1 MSELETQD
9 EEKKEPLEVDLVIC
23 TPGNAVQKD
32 YLMSLLAL
40 IHHLSVK
47 GIKFV
52 YSIQSSSHVADARE
66 QTLQG
71 SQSMEIQN
79 SSPFL
84 GNIKYKKILWIDSDI
99 TFTTDDFD
107 KLWES
112 DKDIVGGMYLLTSGA
127 TAVHVNQVSRPLN
140 YDEVKDKEELFKVWG
155 TGFGFLMVAQGVFE
169 SLPRPWFQS
178 VPITKTFDNG
188 DSYSFS
194 IIGEDLSWCESVSR
208 KGYEVWID
216 PTVKLIHNKQMKLTW
231 EGIRP

>member
-1 MSELETQD
+1 M
-9 EEKKEPLEVDLVIC
+9 
-23 TPGNAVQKD
+23 QKD

-112 DKDIVGGMYLLTSGA
+112 DKDIVGGMYLLTSGWLRKECL
-127 TAVHVNQVSRPLN
+127 SRCLVRGSSPFLLLKLLTMAILTVFPLSARI
-140 YDEVKDKEELFKVWG
+140 YLGAKV
-155 TGFGFLMVAQGVFE
+155 
-169 SLPRPWFQS
+169 
-178 VPITKTFDNG
+178 
-188 DSYSFS
+188 
-194 IIGEDLSWCESVSR
+194 
-208 KGYEVWID
+208 
-216 PTVKLIHNKQMKLTW
+216 
-231 EGIRP
+231 